1 MRVEWKVTRKG
12 IWPWWTKENTNC
24 LPSEATFFFS
34 DFLAGY
40 LTRCFFCNKH
50 LYNCDGDGVAGGGGW
65 YALAWCLIS
74 SVSLPIWKTEVSVPE
89 IAVFRIDIVGALW
102 LLTEKRTP
110 YESPSVTDRPFQI
123 MKNLGIGDR
132 QTRVWFPVPTTY
144 PPCHFN
150 LGSLSFLFWKIG
162 VCDVKVNGTV
172 DTHRLSIWSILS
184 CCYCF
189 C

>member
-34 DFLAGY
+34 DFLAGC
-40 LTRCFFCNKH
+40 LPRCFFCNKH
-50 LYNCDGDGVAGGGGW
+50 LYNSDGYGVGGGLICSSLMPHLKCQPPNLKNWGVSSRNC
-65 YALAWCLIS
+65 CLQK
-74 SVSLPIWKTEVSVPE
+74 WHCWT
-89 IAVFRIDIVGALW
+89 IV

-110 YESPSVTDRPFQI
+110 YESPSVTDGPFQV
-123 MKNLGIGDR
+123 MQNLGIGDR

-144 PPCHFN
+144 PPCPFN
-150 LGSLSFLFWKIG
+150 LGSLSFLFCKIG
-162 VCDVKVNGTV
+162 ICDVKVNGTM
-172 DTHRLSIWSILS
+172 DTNQLSIWSIS
-184 CCYCF
+184 SYCYCF